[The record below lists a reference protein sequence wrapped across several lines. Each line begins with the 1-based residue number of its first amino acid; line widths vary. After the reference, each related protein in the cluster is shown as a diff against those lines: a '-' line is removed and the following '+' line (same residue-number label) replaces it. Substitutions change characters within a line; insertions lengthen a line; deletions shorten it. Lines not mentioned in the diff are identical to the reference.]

1 MRNCPA
7 IASERAL
14 ARATSGARK
23 PRPRGYDIDQL
34 GQWGVFMVGRRRDV
48 LVVDDDAD
56 IREVVESILACDGY
70 AVRSAEN
77 GAQALELVRAQRP
90 DLILLDIRM
99 PVMDGR
105 EFHRRLGQLD
115 PERRIRVALMSAYAD
130 LDEISGA
137 LAVDARLRKPFEM
150 EELQATVAR
159 LAGGVA

>member
-1 MRNCPA
+1 M
-7 IASERAL
+7 
-14 ARATSGARK
+14 
-23 PRPRGYDIDQL
+23 
-34 GQWGVFMVGRRRDV
+34 VVGRRRDV

-56 IREVVESILACDGY
+56 IREVVQSILACDGY

-115 PERRIRVALMSAYAD
+115 PERRIRVAMMSAYAD

-159 LAGGVA
+159 LAGGVE